1 MKKFLK
7 FARCPALK
15 RLAVR
20 LVELSARVA
29 SSILKCRF
37 QLTHKL
43 KISENT
49 KVEKEAKALTT
60 TEHQNELNDTSAGR
74 KGAKCSEW
82 NRKLYTAPVDSRKK
96 WSMRLWYG
104 RSKYVIIFLYF
115 LSCDKQVHVNFWSTY
130 FQQDTN
136 RWQTFSLR
144 WVRERPERPRSLPPP
159 KTTSSANQASGLLS
173 SVLERDNIEQVRMLH
188 QLHQGIW
195 PLKDTMFLSVFDRQ
209 TRVTGNG
216 HMSGAWDN

>member
-74 KGAKCSEW
+74 KGAKCSE
-82 NRKLYTAPVDSRKK
+82 
-96 WSMRLWYG
+96 
-104 RSKYVIIFLYF
+104 
-115 LSCDKQVHVNFWSTY
+115 
-130 FQQDTN
+130 
-136 RWQTFSLR
+136 
-144 WVRERPERPRSLPPP
+144 
-159 KTTSSANQASGLLS
+159 
-173 SVLERDNIEQVRMLH
+173 
-188 QLHQGIW
+188 
-195 PLKDTMFLSVFDRQ
+195 
-209 TRVTGNG
+209 
-216 HMSGAWDN
+216 